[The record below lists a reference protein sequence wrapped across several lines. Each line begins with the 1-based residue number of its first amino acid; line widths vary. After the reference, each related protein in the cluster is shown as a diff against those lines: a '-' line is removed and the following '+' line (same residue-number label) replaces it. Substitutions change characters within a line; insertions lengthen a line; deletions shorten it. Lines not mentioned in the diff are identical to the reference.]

1 MTIGQTAGFSSTS
14 GLLAGNAKARETEN
28 RFQALIDGISAAS
41 DSEKIS
47 EKKSSESDLSL
58 VDHRLPGDYISSLSN
73 KNGSPMDRI
82 AQPFGAAANA
92 GQNGII
98 DKTSK
103 LYEQAM
109 ELESYLVKIMLS
121 SMKNTVEKTNLS
133 GDSDF
138 AGNMYEDMFYD
149 ELSRTVTKSA
159 GFGLAD
165 QVYLQLSGSR

>member
-1 MTIGQTAGFSSTS
+1 MTIGQTAGFSSST
-14 GLLAGNAKARETEN
+14 GLLAGNAKARETES
-28 RFQALIDGISAAS
+28 RFQALIDGISAAG
-41 DSEKIS
+41 DSETTTNQ
-47 EKKSSESDLSL
+47 KSSESDLSL
-58 VDHRLPGDYISSLSN
+58 VDHRLPGDYISSFSN
-73 KNGSPMDRI
+73 RNGSPTDRI
-82 AQPFGAAANA
+82 APPSGAAANA
-92 GQNGII
+92 GQNGTI

-138 AGNMYEDMFYD
+138 AGNMYEDMLYD
-149 ELSRTVTKSA
+149 ELSRSVTKSA